1 MIRTDGPERPFK
13 GMNNNYS
20 DMKKN
25 ISVFR
30 IIPVLAVLILMACEK
45 TGPADPS
52 ATRETVNLFQNL
64 KEQQKEGLM
73 FGHQDDLVYGV
84 GWVYE
89 EGRSDVKEVCGD
101 YPAVMGWEL
110 GHLELGAPYSL
121 DSVHFDKI
129 RSLIR
134 TVYQQ
139 GGVNTLSWHLR
150 NPLTGGSA
158 WDVTSTVVVRAVL
171 PGGEKHGLYLE
182 YLGRLADFMLS
193 LKSDDGTF
201 IPVIFR
207 PYHEHTGSWFW
218 WGKNLCT
225 VEEYKALWRMTV
237 EYLRDT
243 RNIHHLLY
251 AYSTDRFTTQE
262 EYLERY
268 PGDDLIDMLAFD
280 LYDRGPDFPETLKNC
295 AQIVSRLAAE
305 KGKFAA
311 VSESGG
317 PIATQTDWWTARLL
331 EPLRSIPL
339 SYVLVWRNPW
349 QGGSH
354 APFGPHPG
362 NPSAPDFV
370 KFYDDP
376 HTLFLQEVSPGNLY
390 R

>member
-1 MIRTDGPERPFK
+1 
-13 GMNNNYS
+13 
-20 DMKKN
+20 MKKQ
-25 ISVFR
+25 ISSTFGLMMAALVLSGCAGTR
-30 IIPVLAVLILMACEK
+30 QPV
-45 TGPADPS
+45 PADQGAS
-52 ATRETVNLFQNL
+52 GETVKLFQNMREL
-64 KEQQKEGLM
+64 QQEGLM

-89 EGRSDVKEVCGD
+89 EGRSDVKDVCGD
-101 YPAVMGWEL
+101 YPAVYGWEL
-110 GHLELGAPYSL
+110 GHLELGVPYSL

-129 RSLIR
+129 RELIR
-134 TVYQQ
+134 VTYQR
-139 GGVNTLSWHLR
+139 GGINTISWHLR
-150 NPLTGGSA
+150 NPLTGGTA
-158 WDVTSTVVVRAVL
+158 WDVTSTETVKSIL
-171 PGGEKHGLYLE
+171 PGGAKHELYLE
-182 YLGRLADFMLS
+182 YLGKLATFLES
-193 LKSDDGTF
+193 LRTDDGTL

-218 WGKNLCT
+218 WGRELCT
-225 VEEYKALWRMTV
+225 ADEYKALWRMTV

-243 RNIHHLLY
+243 RGLHHLLY
-251 AYSTDRFTTQE
+251 AYSTDRFTSEE

-268 PGDDLIDMLAFD
+268 PGDDIIDMLSFD
-280 LYDRGPDFPETLKNC
+280 LYDRGPDFPGVLKNC

-305 KGKFAA
+305 RGKIAA

-317 PIATQTDWWTARLL
+317 PIATQIDWWTVSLL
-331 EPLRSIPL
+331 ESLRSIPL

-362 NPSAPDFV
+362 NPSAGDFV

-376 HTLFLQEVSPGNLY
+376 HTLFQTEITNRKMY

>member
-376 HTLFLQEVSPGNLY
+376 HTLYLQEVSPGNLY

>member
-110 GHLELGAPYSL
+110 GHLELGAAYSL

-158 WDVTSTVVVRAVL
+158 WDVTSTEVVRAVL

-193 LKSDDGTF
+193 LKSDDVTF

>member
-52 ATRETVNLFQNL
+52 ETRETVNLFQNL

-158 WDVTSTVVVRAVL
+158 WDVTSTEVVRAVL

>member
-158 WDVTSTVVVRAVL
+158 WDVTSTEVVRAVL

>member
-295 AQIVSRLAAE
+295 AQVVSRLAAE

>member
-1 MIRTDGPERPFK
+1 
-13 GMNNNYS
+13 MNNNYS

>member
-158 WDVTSTVVVRAVL
+158 WDVTSTEVVRAVL

-193 LKSDDGTF
+193 LKSDDGNF

>member
-110 GHLELGAPYSL
+110 GHLELGASYSL